1 MFESLRKRLKALRS
15 RASSE
20 PFASHLGRRLSEE
33 RIEDLLW
40 ELEMALLEGDVAL
53 EVVDRLREAV
63 KEALLGK
70 RVRFGVDPGTVVE
83 EALKEEIR
91 RILSPEAPGFWEL
104 YESSPRPVVILFLGV
119 NGTGKT
125 LTVAKVAKLILDRGE
140 IPVLSASDTFRA
152 GAIEQLEELGRR
164 LGLRVI
170 KHSQGADP
178 AAVAYDAIQHARA
191 RGRDA
196 VLIDT
201 AGRMQTRR
209 NLMDEMAKIKRVAK
223 PHITVFVGDALAGND
238 AVEQARAFHQHV
250 GIDGSILTKVD
261 ADPKGGSII
270 SVAAA
275 TGKPIFFL
283 GTGQGLGDLVPFDP
297 EWLLERLFG

>member
-20 PFASHLGRRLSEE
+20 PFASRLGRKLTEE

-270 SVAAA
+270 SVAAS

>member
-1 MFESLRKRLKALRS
+1 MFESLRKKLKALKS
-15 RASSE
+15 RASKE
-20 PFASHLGRRLSEE
+20 PFASHLGRRLTEE

-53 EVVDRLREAV
+53 EVVDQLREAV

-70 RVRFGVDPGTVVE
+70 KVRLGVDPGEVVE
-83 EALKEEIR
+83 EALKAEIKK
-91 RILSPEAPGFWEL
+91 ILTPEAPGFWEL
-104 YESSPRPVVILFLGV
+104 YESSPKPVVILFLGV

-125 LTVAKVAKLILDRGE
+125 LTVAKIAKLILDRGE

-178 AAVAYDAIQHARA
+178 AAVAFDAIRHARA

-209 NLMDEMAKIKRVAK
+209 NLMDEMAKIKRVAR

-250 GIDGSILTKVD
+250 GIDGSVLTKVD

-270 SVAAA
+270 SVAAV

-283 GTGQGLGDLVPFDP
+283 GTGQGLEDLVPFDP
-297 EWLLERLFG
+297 EWLIKRLFG